1 MKVSFNLLLACG
13 AIMLAAA
20 CGNADYKKTAS
31 GITYKIFRKG
41 GDKKILP
48 GQFLKVHYKASIN
61 DSVLY
66 TTYDRVPAFG
76 RYDTSARNVHD
87 FIDFLSEMNV
97 GDSAVFIRSVD
108 TLVAKGFMMH
118 NDVFKPGNT
127 IEGSVTILETY
138 PDEAAMMAAQEKE
151 GELELNRELAELEQ
165 YLEKEKMTGFTKVGK
180 GVYVK
185 VEQEGTGP
193 QVTPGSRVTVNY
205 TGQLKNGKK
214 FDSNQD
220 PAFNH
225 VQPFEFVVGNGSVI
239 KGWDEGIVQFK
250 EGGKGKIVVP
260 SMLGYGSQANGDVM
274 PAFSDLIFDIEVVK
288 VMPGVAPQPQQQ
300 PPTN

>member
-1 MKVSFNLLLACG
+1 MKISFKLLFATCT
-13 AIMLAAA
+13 IILAAA

-41 GDKKILP
+41 TDKKVLP
-48 GQFLKVHYKASIN
+48 GEFLKVHYKASIN
-61 DSVLY
+61 DSLLY

-76 RYDTSARNVHD
+76 RYDTSAKNVHD
-87 FIDFLSEMNV
+87 FIDFLNEMNV

-108 TLVAKGFMMH
+108 TMVARGFMMH
-118 NDVFKPGNT
+118 NDVFKQGST

-138 PDEAAMMAAQEKE
+138 PDEATMMAAQEKE
-151 GELELNRELAELEQ
+151 SNLELNRELAALEQ

-180 GVYVK
+180 GVFVK
-185 VEQEGTGP
+185 VEQQGTGP
-193 QVTPGSRVTVNY
+193 QVTPGSKVTVNY

-239 KGWDEGIVQFK
+239 KGWDEGLVQFK
-250 EGGKGKIVVP
+250 EGGKGRIVVP

-274 PAFSDLIFDIEVVK
+274 PAFSDLIFDVEVLK
-288 VMPGVAPQPQQQ
+288 VQPGVAPPAPQ
-300 PPTN
+300 PPAQ